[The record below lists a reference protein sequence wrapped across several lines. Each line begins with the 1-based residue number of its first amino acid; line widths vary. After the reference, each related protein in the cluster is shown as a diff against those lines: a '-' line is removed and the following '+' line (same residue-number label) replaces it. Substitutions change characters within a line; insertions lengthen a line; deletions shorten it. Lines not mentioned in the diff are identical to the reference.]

1 VGALD
6 EETHHQGEDD
16 VCGEDRTATAENPV
30 EAAAE
35 EERDGSADQGPA
47 EKAHRGAGEIELTCV
62 SGEHHSFR
70 CGDILSFARI
80 ALGSVHN
87 AQSTPA
93 RVLAIWRRATPDSAP
108 VSFRAPGRHTEKD
121 PDLD

>member
-1 VGALD
+1 MSGDEHELD
-6 EETHHQGEDD
+6 CLLHNTSHLFARRIVELEPGDVLDHEE
-16 VCGEDRTATAENPV
+16 APW
-30 EAAAE
+30 
-35 EERDGSADQGPA
+35 RDAIVFVT
-47 EKAHRGAGEIELTCV
+47 AGEIELTCV